1 MKDLLSQNPGP
12 KELIEKASNALT
24 TSDPHLFA
32 VDKPLNDDYLVSFT
46 ARTTLQ
52 YDDGEL
58 ELRISLTKYKKSGEL
73 TQEILL
79 QEPNGERLYRLDI
92 SSSPKKDA
100 EKNSMSSLVTEIDD
114 ANHAKAL
121 SQLLNDTYGTSGN
134 MTVSRTDGWA
144 ETTITAD
151 SARQLIEVGTPKLP
165 TDARITLWD
174 FKQKMGN
181 DFPLL
186 G

>member
-46 ARTTLQ
+46 ARTMLQ

-92 SSSPKKDA
+92 SSSPKKDT
-100 EKNSMSSLVTEIDD
+100 EKNNMSSLVAEVEDVS
-114 ANHAKAL
+114 HAKAL
-121 SQLLNDTYGTSGN
+121 SKMLSDTFGISGGT
-134 MTVSRTDGWA
+134 TVSRIDNWA
-144 ETTITAD
+144 ETTITTD

-165 TDARITLWD
+165 SDARITLLQQL
-174 FKQKMGN
+174 FSN
-181 DFPLL
+181 D
-186 G
+186 